1 MPPRRIVCYIARV
14 MNATTFTRR
23 TLLGTSAAA
32 AAVPLRGHA
41 ETLQHLD
48 LLIDRKPT
56 PTYAGFYVARE
67 IEAFKRRGL
76 DVRIVEGHGAN
87 VAAEMIAAGK
97 EYWIGSSSATATAI
111 GRSRDL
117 AIRSLAVYY
126 RRTPTVLYSRTED
139 RIDAPRD
146 LVGKRVGLVRGG
158 TTVDE
163 YHALLLANRID
174 RSKIKEIE
182 VDRDSKALLDR
193 KVDALLDYEEIA
205 PAELQSQGKRIAVMR
220 IADFGVRIYSL
231 NLLVNEMAWTASPQ
245 RKQMAQQVEEAV
257 QEGYQFVRDKPG
269 EAAAIFGKLFP
280 DLSSRYVELSMQIVS
295 RQLAVPIG
303 NQTRI
308 GWEDTLKTLSS
319 LRLLARAVSAEEVAI
334 YD

>member
-1 MPPRRIVCYIARV
+1 
-14 MNATTFTRR
+14 MNATTLTRR

-32 AAVPLRGHA
+32 AAPIRGRA
-41 ETLQHLD
+41 QTLQHID
-48 LLIDRKPT
+48 LLIDWKPA
-56 PTYAGFYVARE
+56 PTYAGFYIACE
-67 IEAFKRRGL
+67 IDAFRRRGL

-87 VAAEMIAAGK
+87 VAAEMVAAGK
-97 EYWIGSSSATATAI
+97 EYWIGSSSASATAI
-111 GRSRDL
+111 GRLRDL
-117 AIRSLAVYY
+117 PIRSLAVYY

-146 LVGKRVGLVRGG
+146 LIGKRIGLVPGS

-163 YHALLLANRID
+163 YRALLVANRID
-174 RSKIKEIE
+174 RSKIRESE
-182 VDRDSKALLDR
+182 VDWSARALLDR
-193 KVDALLDYEEIA
+193 KVDALLDYEEIT

-220 IADFGVRIYSL
+220 LADFGVRIYSL
-231 NLLVNEMAWTASPQ
+231 NLVVNEMAWTSSPQ
-245 RKQMAQQVEEAV
+245 RKQTAQLIEEAV

-269 EAAAIFGKLFP
+269 EAAAIFGRLFP
-280 DLSSRYVELSMQIVS
+280 DFSPRYVEISMQIVS
-295 RQLAVPIG
+295 RQLALPIG

-319 LRLLARAVSAEEVAI
+319 LRLLGRAVSAEEVAI

>member
-1 MPPRRIVCYIARV
+1 MS
-14 MNATTFTRR
+14 ATTLSRR
-23 TLLGTSAAA
+23 ALLGTGAA

-41 ETLQHLD
+41 EALQHLD
-48 LLIDRKPT
+48 LLIDWKPA

-67 IEAFKRRGL
+67 IEAFRRRGL
-76 DVRIVEGHGAN
+76 DVRIVEGRGASI
-87 VAAEMIAAGK
+87 AAEMIAAGK
-97 EYWIGSSSATATAI
+97 EYWIGSSSASAAAI
-111 GRSRDL
+111 GRSRDM

-139 RIDAPRD
+139 RIDAPRN
-146 LVGKRVGLVRGG
+146 LLGKRVGLVPGS
-158 TTVDE
+158 TTVNE
-163 YHALLLANRID
+163 YRALLIANRID
-174 RSKIKEIE
+174 RSRIKEIE
-182 VDRDSKALLDR
+182 VDWNPAALLDR

-245 RKQMAQQVEEAV
+245 RRQTAQLVEEAV
-257 QEGYQFVRDKPG
+257 QEGYQFVRDKPA
-269 EAAAIFGKLFP
+269 EAATIFGKLFP
-280 DLSSRYVELSMQIVS
+280 DLSPRYVELSMQIVS
-295 RQLAVPIG
+295 RQLALPIG

>member
-1 MPPRRIVCYIARV
+1 
-14 MNATTFTRR
+14 MNAMTLTRR

-32 AAVPLRGHA
+32 AVPVGGHA
-41 ETLQHLD
+41 EALQPLD
-48 LLIDRKPT
+48 LLIDWKPA

-67 IEAFKRRGL
+67 TGAFRRRGL

-97 EYWIGSSSATATAI
+97 EYWIGSSSASATAI

-146 LVGKRVGLVRGG
+146 LLGKRVGLVQGS
-158 TTVDE
+158 TAVDE
-163 YHALLLANRID
+163 FHALVLANRLD
-174 RSKIKEIE
+174 RTRIREIE
-182 VDRDSKALLDR
+182 VEWGPKALLDR
-193 KVDALLDYEEIA
+193 KVDALLDYEEIT
-205 PAELQSQGKRIAVMR
+205 PAELQSQGKRISVMR

-231 NLLVNEMAWTASPQ
+231 NLLVNETVWTSSPQ
-245 RKQMAQQVEEAV
+245 RKQTAQLVEEAV
-257 QEGYQFVRDKPG
+257 QEGYQFVRDKPA

-280 DLSSRYVELSMQIVS
+280 EFSPRYVELSMQIVS
-295 RQLAVPIG
+295 RQLALPIG

>member
-1 MPPRRIVCYIARV
+1 
-14 MNATTFTRR
+14 MNATTLTRR
-23 TLLGTSAAA
+23 ALFGASAAA
-32 AAVPLRGHA
+32 AAVPACGRA

-48 LLIDRKPT
+48 LLIDWKPA

-67 IEAFKRRGL
+67 IDAFRRRGL
-76 DVRIVEGHGAN
+76 DVRIVEGRGAS
-87 VAAEMIAAGK
+87 VAAEMIATGK
-97 EYWIGSSSATATAI
+97 EYWIGSSSASATAI
-111 GRSRDL
+111 GRSRNM

-146 LVGKRVGLVRGG
+146 LVGKRVGLVPGS

-163 YHALLLANRID
+163 YRALLLANRID
-174 RSKIKEIE
+174 RSRIKEIE
-182 VDRDSKALLDR
+182 VDWNPKALLDR

-220 IADFGVRIYSL
+220 IADFGVRVYSL
-231 NLLVNEMAWTASPQ
+231 NLLVNETAWTASPQ
-245 RKQMAQQVEEAV
+245 RKQTAQLVEEAV
-257 QEGYQFVRDKPG
+257 QEGYQFVRDRPA
-269 EAAAIFGKLFP
+269 EAAVIFGKLFP
-280 DLSSRYVELSMQIVS
+280 DLSPRYVELSMQIVS
-295 RQLAVPIG
+295 RQLALPIG

-319 LRLLARAVSAEEVAI
+319 LRLLGRAVSAEEVAI

>member
-1 MPPRRIVCYIARV
+1 
-14 MNATTFTRR
+14 MNPTTLTRR

-32 AAVPLRGHA
+32 AAVPASSHA
-41 ETLQHLD
+41 EALQHLD
-48 LLIDRKPT
+48 LLIDWKPA

-87 VAAEMIAAGK
+87 VTAEMIAAGK
-97 EYWIGSSSATATAI
+97 EYWIGSSSAAATAI
-111 GRSRDL
+111 GRSRDM

-146 LVGKRVGLVRGG
+146 LLGKRVGLVPGS

-163 YHALLLANRID
+163 YQALLLANRID
-174 RSKIKEIE
+174 RTRIKEIE
-182 VDRDSKALLDR
+182 VDWDPKALLER

-231 NLLVNEMAWTASPQ
+231 NLLVNETVWTSSPQ
-245 RKQMAQQVEEAV
+245 RKQTAQLVEDAV
-257 QEGYQFVRDKPG
+257 QEGYQFVRDKPT

-280 DLSSRYVELSMQIVS
+280 EFSPRYVELSMQIVS
-295 RQLAVPIG
+295 RQLALPIG

>member
-1 MPPRRIVCYIARV
+1 
-14 MNATTFTRR
+14 
-23 TLLGTSAAA
+23 
-32 AAVPLRGHA
+32 
-41 ETLQHLD
+41 
-48 LLIDRKPT
+48 
-56 PTYAGFYVARE
+56 
-67 IEAFKRRGL
+67 
-76 DVRIVEGHGAN
+76 
-87 VAAEMIAAGK
+87 MIATGK

-146 LVGKRVGLVRGG
+146 LLGKRVGLVQGS

-174 RSKIKEIE
+174 RSRIKEIE
-182 VDRDSKALLDR
+182 VDWDPTALLDR

-231 NLLVNEMAWTASPQ
+231 NLLVNETVWTSSPQ
-245 RKQMAQQVEEAV
+245 RKQTAQLVEEAV
-257 QEGYQFVRDKPG
+257 QEGYQFVRDKPA
-269 EAAAIFGKLFP
+269 EAATIFGRLFP
-280 DLSSRYVELSMQIVS
+280 DFSPRYVELSMQIVS
-295 RQLAVPIG
+295 RQLALPIG

>member
-1 MPPRRIVCYIARV
+1 
-14 MNATTFTRR
+14 MNATTLTRR
-23 TLLGTSAAA
+23 ALLGTSAAA
-32 AAVPLRGHA
+32 VGPISARAQPLPHV
-41 ETLQHLD
+41 D
-48 LLIDRKPT
+48 LLIDWRPC

-67 IEAFKRRGL
+67 LDAFKRRGI
-76 DVRIVEGHGAN
+76 DVRIVEGRGAN
-87 VAAEMIAAGK
+87 IAAEMIAAGK
-97 EYWIGSSSATATAI
+97 EYWIGSSSAAATAI

-117 AIRSLAVYY
+117 PIRSLAVYY
-126 RRTPTVLYSRTED
+126 RRTPTVLYSRAED

-146 LVGKRVGLVRGG
+146 LLGKRVGLVRGS

-163 YHALLLANRID
+163 FNALLIANRID
-174 RSKIKEIE
+174 RSQIREI
-182 VDRDSKALLDR
+182 DADPDSTALLDR
-193 KVDALLDYEEIA
+193 NVDALLDYEEIA

-220 IADFGVRIYSL
+220 LADFGVRIYSL
-231 NLLVNEMAWTASPQ
+231 NLAVNETAWTSSPE
-245 RKQMAQQVEEAV
+245 RKQAAQIIEEAV
-257 QEGYQFVRDKPG
+257 QEGYQFVREKPAQ
-269 EAAAIFGKLFP
+269 AAAIFSRIFP
-280 DLSSRYVELSMQIVS
+280 EISPRYVELSMQIVS

>member
-1 MPPRRIVCYIARV
+1 MS
-14 MNATTFTRR
+14 ATTLSRR
-23 TLLGTSAAA
+23 ALLGTGAA

-41 ETLQHLD
+41 EALQHLD
-48 LLIDRKPT
+48 LLIDWKPA

-67 IEAFKRRGL
+67 IEAFRRRGL
-76 DVRIVEGHGAN
+76 DVRIVEGRGASI
-87 VAAEMIAAGK
+87 AAEMIAAGK
-97 EYWIGSSSATATAI
+97 EYWIGSSSASATAI
-111 GRSRDL
+111 GRSRDM

-139 RIDAPRD
+139 RIDAPRN
-146 LVGKRVGLVRGG
+146 LLGKRVGLVPGS

-163 YHALLLANRID
+163 YRALLIANRID
-174 RSKIKEIE
+174 RSRIKEIE
-182 VDRDSKALLDR
+182 VDWNPAALLDR

-245 RKQMAQQVEEAV
+245 RRQTAQLVEEAV
-257 QEGYQFVRDKPG
+257 QEGYQFVRDKPA
-269 EAAAIFGKLFP
+269 EAATIFGKLFP
-280 DLSSRYVELSMQIVS
+280 DLSPRYVELSMQIVS
-295 RQLAVPIG
+295 RQLALPIG